1 VTAATNAALA
11 MTASQLVDAATLITL
26 AKEVSPAERAQQLA
40 GAKQLIKQARQGIER
55 IERADL
61 AQRVPA

>member
-11 MTASQLVDAATLITL
+11 MTASQLVAATLITL